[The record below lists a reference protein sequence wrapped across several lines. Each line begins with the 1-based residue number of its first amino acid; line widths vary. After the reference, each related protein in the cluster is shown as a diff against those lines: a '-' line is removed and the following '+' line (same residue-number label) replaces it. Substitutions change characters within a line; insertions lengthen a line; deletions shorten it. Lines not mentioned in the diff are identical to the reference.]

1 MSGEASAVSLDISRM
16 MSNNVGKT
24 MQIAKGRTLAMRR
37 TILAAVMAAA
47 VAGLLAGASGPA
59 RAETPADQLVIGMSM
74 ANIITFDPAAMTG
87 RETTSVVTNIYDTL
101 VRLDPVDRTLVNP
114 GLAESWTIAE
124 DGRSITFQLREGAQF
139 ASGNPVTAEDV
150 LWSYKRNIELG
161 LVGAGVWVGFGF
173 NAENFDE
180 LVTADGNAITV
191 RLPVEGD
198 PQLVLYMFGK
208 PDAAAVIDSKT
219 ALENVVGDD
228 YATAWLTN
236 NTAGSGPFKLVSFA
250 ANDLLLIDRNPNY
263 WGEPAE
269 MSRVFFRHMPES
281 QTKRLMLERGDIDV
295 GLALSV
301 PDINALSA
309 NPDVEVQA
317 VPAAGFY
324 FLGVSMKDERFAN
337 DKVREALRYLID
349 YDGINDT
356 IMPNYGVKRQRP
368 VALGVLGALEDPG
381 FELDIDKAK
390 ALLAEGGY
398 PDGFDVTLLS
408 LNESPFLDAA
418 TAIQATL
425 AQAGIKAEIVTGN
438 GNQVYGPM
446 RERNFEVIVGRGGGG
461 QEPHPHSNL
470 RAMVI
475 NPNNA
480 DDAGLSGII
489 VWRTSWQDEQL
500 NQMAAEALVIRD
512 PEEQAAAYGA
522 IQERVDVVIPAL
534 HIFSQAVDTA
544 VFRADVE
551 NYQTHYGWTTRLEDV
566 SKAR

>member
-1 MSGEASAVSLDISRM
+1 
-16 MSNNVGKT
+16 
-24 MQIAKGRTLAMRR
+24 MRK
-37 TILAAVMAAA
+37 TILAALMAAA
-47 VAGLLAGASGPA
+47 LAGTSGIA
-59 RAETPADQLVIGMSM
+59 MAATPADQLVIGMSM
-74 ANIITFDPAAMTG
+74 NNIITFDPAAMTG
-87 RETTSVVTNIYDTL
+87 RETTGVVTNIYDTL
-101 VRLDPVDRTLVNP
+101 VRLDPVERTQVNP
-114 GLAESWTIAE
+114 GLAESWEIAE
-124 DGRSITFQLREGAQF
+124 DGSAITFQLREGARF

-161 LVGAGVWVGFGF
+161 LVGAGIWLGFGF
-173 NAENFDE
+173 TAENFDE
-180 LVTADGNAITV
+180 LVTAEGNTITV
-191 RLPVEGD
+191 SLPQAGD

-208 PDAAAVIDSKT
+208 PDTAAVIDSKT
-219 ALENVVGDD
+219 ALEHVADND
-228 YATAWLTN
+228 YAKGWLTT
-236 NTAGSGPFKLVSFA
+236 NTAGSGPYKLVSFA
-250 ANDLLLIDRNPNY
+250 ANDLLVIDRNPNY
-263 WGEPAE
+263 WDDPAG
-269 MSRVFFRHMPES
+269 MTRVLFRHMPES

-324 FLGVSMKDERFAN
+324 FLGMSMKDERFAN
-337 DKVREALRYLID
+337 QKVREALRHLID
-349 YDGINDT
+349 YDGINET

-390 ALLAEGGY
+390 ALLAEAGY
-398 PDGFDVTLLS
+398 ADGFSVQLLS
-408 LNESPFLDAA
+408 LNEAPFLDAA
-418 TAIQATL
+418 TAIQGTL
-425 AQAGIKAEIVTGN
+425 AQAGISAEIVTGG

-446 RERNFEVIVGRGGGG
+446 RERNFELIVGRGGGG

-480 DDAGLSGII
+480 DDAGLSGVI

-500 NQMAAEALVIRD
+500 NQMAADALMLRD
-512 PEEQAAAYGA
+512 PAEQAAAYEA
-522 IQERVDVVIPAL
+522 IQQRVDEVVPAL

-566 SKAR
+566 TKSR